1 MKKSS
6 GSLWP
11 ARVAA
16 FAATAAVLTG
26 LLQVPAGAA
35 GGSAASAFLDAW
47 SKVSNYTDSIVSH
60 ETTNDGSKKE
70 DRTYHFAYL
79 KPHYAKIDIIDGPGK
94 GGGAVWAGGDT
105 VRGHQG
111 GFLSGIKLQVSI
123 HDGRATSLRGD
134 TVDYASFESA
144 AQQIR
149 SAKDPTEGTATV
161 DGQSTDAVTITYPST
176 VADGVTKRV
185 IYLSKATH
193 LPVRRSSYA
202 GDTLVKQE
210 TFSEVKLNPGLKPDD
225 FT

>member
-1 MKKSS
+1 MKISS
-6 GSLWP
+6 SSLRP

-16 FAATAAVLTG
+16 FAASAALLAG
-26 LLQVPAGAA
+26 LLQLPAGAA
-35 GGSAASAFLDAW
+35 SGSAAAAFLDAW
-47 SKVSNYTDSIVSH
+47 SKVNNYTDTIVSH
-60 ETTNDGSKKE
+60 ETDGKTTQ

-79 KPHYAKIDIIDGPGK
+79 KPHYARIDIIEGPGK

-134 TVDYASFESA
+134 TVDYASFESS
-144 AQQIR
+144 AQQVK

-161 DGQSTDAVTITYPST
+161 DGQSTDAVTITYPSGA
-176 VADGVTKRV
+176 ADGVTKRV
-185 IYLSKATH
+185 IYLSKASH
-193 LPVRRSSYA
+193 LPVRRSTYA

-225 FT
+225 FS

>member
-1 MKKSS
+1 MKTFTGPLRPS
-6 GSLWP
+6 
-11 ARVAA
+11 RVAA
-16 FAATAAVLTG
+16 LAAPAAMLAG
-26 LLQVPAGAA
+26 LLQLPASAA
-35 GGSAASAFLDAW
+35 GGSAAAAFLDAW
-47 SKVSNYTDSIVSH
+47 SKVSNYTDTIVSH

-79 KPHYAKIDIIDGPGK
+79 KPHYARIDIVDGPGK

-144 AQQIR
+144 AQQVK

-161 DGQSTDAVTITYPST
+161 DGQSTDSVTINYPAGA
-176 VADGVTKRV
+176 ADGVTKRV
-185 IYLSKATH
+185 IYLSKANH

-202 GDTLVKQE
+202 GDALVKQE
-210 TFSEVKLNPGLKPDD
+210 TFSEIKLNPGLKPDD
-225 FT
+225 FS